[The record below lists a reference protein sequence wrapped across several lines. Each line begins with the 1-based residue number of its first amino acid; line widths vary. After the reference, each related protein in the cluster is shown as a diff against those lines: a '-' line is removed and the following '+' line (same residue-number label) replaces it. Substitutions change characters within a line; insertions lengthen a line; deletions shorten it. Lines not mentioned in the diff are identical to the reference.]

1 MENKASK
8 EYAYLYTNKNWTFPL
23 RLFLNGLNLIGQ
35 FFIKMTVLQMSKVS
49 NLQVNPYCLYNNG
62 NIGETD
68 QKDTTQTVKNSQ
80 HFL

>member
-1 MENKASK
+1 MFYGILKSKDVSCLMENKTSK

-49 NLQVNPYCLYNNG
+49 NLQVNPYCLYYIIMG
-62 NIGETD
+62 T
-68 QKDTTQTVKNSQ
+68 
-80 HFL
+80 

>member
-1 MENKASK
+1 
-8 EYAYLYTNKNWTFPL
+8 
-23 RLFLNGLNLIGQ
+23 
-35 FFIKMTVLQMSKVS
+35 MSKVS

>member
-1 MENKASK
+1 MFYVILKSKDVSCLVENKTSK

-49 NLQVNPYCLYNNG
+49 NLQVNPYCYIIMG
-62 NIGETD
+62 T
-68 QKDTTQTVKNSQ
+68 
-80 HFL
+80 